1 MKTAALW
8 IKPLI
13 DQPVM
18 GALAVVFLW
27 GLNVVMM
34 KIGLNQMSPLLFTAS
49 RFALLALLLLPF
61 CRIARHQ
68 MRDVATLAL
77 VMGIGHFCTLAIGIS
92 YVDSAV
98 AGLILLLG
106 APCSSLLAFLF
117 FNDRLRP
124 LQVLALIGA
133 VAGIATPTLRQQQ
146 LELQLGAAII
156 LFSMLVWAIGNLLVK
171 RVSELPILTV
181 QFWIGIISS
190 PLCFGLWLLQ
200 PDSRPLAEQY
210 NAASISALCY
220 VVGASSVLAYYIWYQ
235 LLNHHSINRIVNLT
249 LLQPIIT
256 MGFGYLLLDELLS
269 GPQLAGA
276 AVTLA
281 AMWLFYQARQR
292 T

>member
-1 MKTAALW
+1 MNNPALW

-13 DQPVM
+13 DQPLI

-34 KIGLNQMSPLLFTAS
+34 KIGLNEMSPLLFTAS
-49 RFALLALLLLPF
+49 RFALLALVLLPF

-68 MRDVATLAL
+68 LRDVAILAL

-92 YVDSAV
+92 YVDSAL
-98 AGLILLLG
+98 AGLVLLLG

-117 FNDRLRP
+117 FNERLRP
-124 LQVLALIGA
+124 LQVVALLGA
-133 VAGIATPTLRQQQ
+133 VAGIAAPTLLQQKV
-146 LELQLGAAII
+146 ELQLGAAII
-156 LFSMLVWAIGNLLVK
+156 LFSMLVWAVGNLLVK

-181 QFWIGIISS
+181 QFWIGVISS

-200 PDSRPLAEQY
+200 PDSQPLADQF
-210 NAASISALCY
+210 NLASIAALCY
-220 VVGASSVLAYYIWYQ
+220 VVGGSSVLAYYIWYQ
-235 LLNHHSINRIVNLT
+235 LLKHHSINRVVNLT
-249 LLQPIIT
+249 LLQPIVT

-269 GPQLAGA
+269 GLQLAGA